1 MKAAAPRDPKTHC
14 RLFGYLVAY
23 LSSIYGHRSGVLT
36 RMRVK
41 EVQDAIGDSEKGYL
55 INLMEHKTVRKF
67 GVAQVYLESDEYG
80 WCREW
85 LCLRLPSLPQNSY
98 FFTSFGRGEPKD
110 LIKYFRQ
117 AWGEMGL
124 PGSPSLTDIRSA
136 VATYNL
142 ETNHSEAVHLLKHN
156 TPTSDAVEKVILSF
170 GINDRNRGNTSL
182 LDDSL
187 RRLYSAAKA
196 TFPNALVH
204 IPVINA
210 SRDLDNI

>member
-1 MKAAAPRDPKTHC
+1 MTSDNTPPGRSKPLTLADFELPPSPPLDLFTHHAHKGNNN
-14 RLFGYLVAY
+14 LNWNLEP
-23 LSSIYGHRSGVLT
+23 T
-36 RMRVK
+36 RKIIVM
-41 EVQDAIGDSEKGYL
+41 GDS
-55 INLMEHKTVRKF
+55 NM
-67 GVAQVYLESDEYG
+67 S
-80 WCREW
+80 
-85 LCLRLPSLPQNSY
+85 RLP
-98 FFTSFGRGEPKD
+98 
-110 LIKYFRQ
+110 LIMDEWVQVDCF
-117 AWGEMGL
+117 
-124 PGSPSLTDIRSA
+124 PGA
-136 VATYNL
+136 NL
-142 ETNHSEAVHLLKHN
+142 SQAVHLLKHN